1 MKRVL
6 CPNCHVLANRFIS
19 RTEKNPNRAFH
30 KCPYY
35 AVSAILVAS
44 FSPHI
49 WFFVDGLGGC
59 FSWFWFQVGGCRYYQ
74 WEDEMVD
81 FEVQTQTTPAPLH
94 AVPLQVVISGADQV
108 AMYQEGSQAV
118 GVVGNAVVENRG
130 DNRVMQQLRWIEKLI
145 YVCIFMALYA
155 IMKK

>member
-1 MKRVL
+1 
-6 CPNCHVLANRFIS
+6 
-19 RTEKNPNRAFH
+19 
-30 KCPYY
+30 
-35 AVSAILVAS
+35 
-44 FSPHI
+44 
-49 WFFVDGLGGC
+49 
-59 FSWFWFQVGGCRYYQ
+59 
-74 WEDEMVD
+74 MVD

-94 AVPLQVVISGADQV
+94 AVPLQAVIPGADQV

>member
-1 MKRVL
+1 VD
-6 CPNCHVLANRFIS
+6 
-19 RTEKNPNRAFH
+19 AFH
-30 KCPYY
+30 GFG
-35 AVSAILVAS
+35 SI
-44 FSPHI
+44 
-49 WFFVDGLGGC
+49 
-59 FSWFWFQVGGCRYYQ
+59 QVGGCRYYQ

-94 AVPLQVVISGADQV
+94 AVPLQAVIPGADQV